1 MPKASATRI
10 TSDTFRIEEEHSGK
24 GAVVLAIHG
33 DADLHTANELRDR
46 LTEAIEEGPR
56 LLVVDLSDVTFL
68 DSMALGV
75 LLGSMKRLRLQGGQL
90 RLVVPAT
97 DLRRIFEITLLDR
110 VFTLSPTRADALSEP
125 DSSTS
130 GGA

>member
-1 MPKASATRI
+1 MAEASATRT
-10 TSDTFRIEEEHSGK
+10 TSDTFRIEEEHSGT

-46 LTEAIEEGPR
+46 LTEAIERGPGS
-56 LLVVDLSDVTFL
+56 LVVDLSGVTFL

-75 LLGSMKRLRLQGGQL
+75 LLGGMKRLRQQGGQL

-97 DLRRIFEITLLDR
+97 DIRRIFEITLLDR
-110 VFTLSPTRADALSEP
+110 VFALSPTRADALSEQ

>member
-75 LLGSMKRLRLQGGQL
+75 LLGGMKRLRLQGGQL